1 MSDAPDPAQ
10 PAVEELP
17 DPARRAARQ
26 ARMIQGFLDAIPHMH
41 ALGLAYRGHGDD
53 WAELMLPY
61 APQLIVDD
69 GVIASGAIFSL
80 MDSAAGFAVFT
91 RLQSMS
97 GHATIDL
104 RLDYLHGPEPG
115 VAIVGRAVC
124 YKLTSSVAFV
134 RGVAHQGDPD
144 RPLAN
149 MAGTFMHGGA
159 A

>member
-1 MSDAPDPAQ
+1 MTDDADR
-10 PAVEELP
+10 AV
-17 DPARRAARQ
+17 RQ
-26 ARMIQGFLDAIPHMH
+26 ARMIQQFLDAIPHMH
-41 ALGLAYRGHGDD
+41 ALGLAYLAHGDD
-53 WAELMLPY
+53 WAELTLPY
-61 APQLIVDD
+61 SRQLIIDA

-91 RLQSMS
+91 RLQSMT

-115 VAIVGRAVC
+115 VAIVGRAIC

-134 RGVAHQGDPD
+134 RGFAHQGDPD